1 MVLTR
6 SKFKTLK
13 GYYVDGED
21 AYIMRHELH
30 PENLIDFG
38 VSSPV
43 IDAWKKKLEAKG
55 MVFSN

>member
-1 MVLTR
+1 
-6 SKFKTLK
+6 
-13 GYYVDGED
+13 
-21 AYIMRHELH
+21 MRHELH

-55 MVFSN
+55 MVFAN